1 MSRRLR
7 TLIGTFVMI
16 AYVFMYAMIAI
27 MLIQSRILEWP
38 HLAQT
43 AAYLILGIIWVVPL
57 LPLLKWMAR
66 NNGISTQ

>member
-1 MSRRLR
+1 
-7 TLIGTFVMI
+7 
-16 AYVFMYAMIAI
+16 MYAMIAI

-43 AAYLILGIIWVVPL
+43 AAYLILGIIWVFPL

-66 NNGISTQ
+66 NNGTSTQ